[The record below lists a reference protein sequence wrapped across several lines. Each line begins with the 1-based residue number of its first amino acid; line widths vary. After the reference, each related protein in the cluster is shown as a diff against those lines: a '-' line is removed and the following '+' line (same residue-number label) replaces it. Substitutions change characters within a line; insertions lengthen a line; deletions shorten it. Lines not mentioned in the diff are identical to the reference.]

1 MANKNREKNINNNG
15 LPVYN
20 INCFITTFAP
30 PLRNLY
36 K

>member
-15 LPVYN
+15 LPVCN

-30 PLRNLY
+30 PFEKPL
-36 K
+36 